1 MRLWRTKNDDRFDE
15 YEDAGFRVER
25 SWYSRRVEVAGSH
38 AGITFTHYNIPP
50 VRLGKGRVILAV
62 KNAQPG
68 ELLVDPEGV
77 ATKMAKG
84 LGMVEEFQTGDA
96 ELDEKY
102 YFSGSTDEYVR
113 QVFSDS
119 QNLDATRRI
128 LAGTCTRLE
137 KTDGELRALL
147 WGQDFLPVDEVKMVV
162 EQLARFKLPNE
173 VLGTEREAISG
184 RGAFALLSG
193 VVALIGLP
201 GYWGLTR
208 SKPLV
213 DGAWAFASHEAW
225 LLGGLTAALLVFAYF
240 VLKGHSMQ
248 VGLFFVLLV
257 MSPLL
262 AAVFAGWLMLYN
274 EKFDRSEATSHEA
287 RLLRRYATTGRNST
301 YHLVFSSWRGQHAES
316 FEVDYATYLLAQ
328 NRPRQWE
335 LRTRDGRLGEA
346 WVESMDVSTRAQD
359 ARSPQ

>member
-15 YEDAGFRVER
+15 YEDAGFQVVR
-25 SWYSRRVEVAGSH
+25 SWYSRRVEVVGYH

-50 VRLGKGRVILAV
+50 VRLGTGRVILAI

-68 ELLVDPEGV
+68 ELLVDPEDV
-77 ATKMAKG
+77 STKIAKG
-84 LGMVEEFQTGDA
+84 LGMVEEFQTGDP
-96 ELDEKY
+96 EVDEKY

-119 QNLDATRRI
+119 QNVDATRRI

-137 KTDGELRALL
+137 KTEGELRAIL

-162 EQLARFKLPNE
+162 EQLARFKLPGE
-173 VLGTEREAISG
+173 VLGIEREAISG
-184 RGAFALLSG
+184 RGAFALLGG
-193 VVALIGLP
+193 VVALIGFP

-213 DGAWAFASHEAW
+213 DGAWTFASHEAW
-225 LLGGLTAALLVFAYF
+225 LLGGLTVALLTFAYF

-262 AAVFAGWLMLYN
+262 VAAFAGWLMIYN

-287 RLLRRYATTGRNST
+287 RLLRRYATTGKNST

-316 FEVDYATYLLAQ
+316 FEVDYATYLRAQ

-335 LRTRDGRLGEA
+335 LRTRDGRLGET
-346 WVESMDVSTRAQD
+346 WVESMEVSTPVQD
-359 ARSPQ
+359 VRSPQ